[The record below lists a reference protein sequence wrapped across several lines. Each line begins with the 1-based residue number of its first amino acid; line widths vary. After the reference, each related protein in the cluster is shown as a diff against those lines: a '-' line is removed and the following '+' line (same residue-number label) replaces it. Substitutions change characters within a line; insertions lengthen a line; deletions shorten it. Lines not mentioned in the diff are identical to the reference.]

1 MPFRGEQGE
10 IMAKQCEICGKGT
23 TFGRNVS
30 HAHNVTSR
38 TWEPNL
44 QRVRAKVEGGV
55 RHIRVC
61 TRCLR
66 SGKVVKAPARKW
78 TPPETGAAK

>member
-1 MPFRGEQGE
+1 
-10 IMAKQCEICGKGT
+10 MAKHCEICGKGT
-23 TFGRNVS
+23 VFGRNVS

-44 QRVRAKVEGGV
+44 QRVHALVNGTLR
-55 RHIRVC
+55 RIRVC

-66 SGKVVKAPARKW
+66 SGRVQKAPVRRW
-78 TPPETGAAK
+78 TPEESTSSSS